1 MTSGNQP
8 TSNRKY
14 KDTVFRDLFGSEERK
29 RYALSLYYALNGTC
43 HDDPDELELTTL
55 DDVLYMGLRNDV
67 SLLVGDRLS
76 LWEQQSTRNPNMP
89 LRGLKYFARLYASHV
104 EKHHLNEYGTR
115 PISLPAP
122 RFVVFYVGGEDG
134 PATEVLRLSDAYAG
148 KGDVEVTATVV
159 NVCSAQSVGLLNAC
173 EALAGYVRLVRLVR
187 RNRSRG
193 LPFDEAVDSAVQ
205 QCIDE
210 RVLADYLTR
219 RRSTVIDMFMDEYDE
234 EKIGALFR
242 EDGRREGLKEGMAK
256 GLAKGRGMALAEL
269 VRDGLLGVED
279 AAARADVS
287 VAEMRRMASGGE

>member
-1 MTSGNQP
+1 MASGNQP
-8 TSNRKY
+8 TPNRKY

-29 RYALSLYYALNGTC
+29 EYALSLYNALNGTSY
-43 HDDPDELELTTL
+43 DDPDELELTTL

-67 SLLVGDRLS
+67 SLLVGDQLS

-89 LRGLKYFARLYASHV
+89 LRGLKYFARLYAAHV
-104 EKHHLNEYGTR
+104 EAHGLNEYGTR
-115 PISLPAP
+115 LLSLPTP
-122 RFVVFYVGGEDG
+122 RFVVFYVGNEEG
-134 PATEVLRLSDAYAG
+134 PAAKVLRLSDAYAG

-159 NVCSAQSVGLLNAC
+159 NVCSDQSAGLLGEC

-187 RNRSRG
+187 HNRSRG
-193 LPFDEAVDSAVQ
+193 LPFDEAVGSAVQ

-210 RVLADYLTR
+210 GVLAGYLAR

-242 EDGRREGLKEGMAK
+242 EDGRREGLEEGLAK

-287 VAEMRRMASGGE
+287 EDEMRRMAYGEA

>member
-1 MTSGNQP
+1 
-8 TSNRKY
+8 
-14 KDTVFRDLFGSEERK
+14 V
-29 RYALSLYYALNGTC
+29 A
-43 HDDPDELELTTL
+43 
-55 DDVLYMGLRNDV
+55 
-67 SLLVGDRLS
+67 
-76 LWEQQSTRNPNMP
+76 
-89 LRGLKYFARLYASHV
+89 
-104 EKHHLNEYGTR
+104 
-115 PISLPAP
+115 
-122 RFVVFYVGGEDG
+122 
-134 PATEVLRLSDAYAG
+134 
-148 KGDVEVTATVV
+148 
-159 NVCSAQSVGLLNAC
+159 LLNAC